1 MKRDKIAA
9 VGPPGTG
16 KKNGKRSRDGYRAT
30 VWCGEASF
38 RREPSGAKRLPGAKN
53 WRFFGLVD
61 SRESS
66 KGGLMDFF
74 FLLFSTKNFA
84 ISAESHFFTSL
95 KVDLKGIENAEIGT
109 GNQDH
114 FVITAI
120 SL

>member
-1 MKRDKIAA
+1 M
-9 VGPPGTG
+9 
-16 KKNGKRSRDGYRAT
+16 
-30 VWCGEASF
+30 WCGEASF

-53 WRFFGLVD
+53 WQFFGLVD
-61 SRESS
+61 SRESP
-66 KGGLMDFF
+66 KGGLMDF

-95 KVDLKGIENAEIGT
+95 KVDLKGIENAEIET